1 MMNKKTILLI
11 TYVLSLMFF
20 IRSVLRILTQEGTGG
35 YGMFMLS
42 ALIMTFV
49 LVVYLK
55 ERRIEKE
62 KQV

>member
-1 MMNKKTILLI
+1 MNKKTILLI